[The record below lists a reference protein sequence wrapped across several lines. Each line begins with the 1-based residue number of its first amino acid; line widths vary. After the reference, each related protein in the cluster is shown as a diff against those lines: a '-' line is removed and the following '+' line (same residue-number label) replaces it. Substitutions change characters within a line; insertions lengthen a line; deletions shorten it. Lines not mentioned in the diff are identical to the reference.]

1 MILYV
6 ENPKES
12 IKKIDLISE
21 FGKLAGYRIST
32 YKKHLY
38 EQFENK
44 IKKTILLTIASKGI
58 KYLGVN
64 VTKDM

>member
-12 IKKIDLISE
+12 IKKIDLISK

-44 IKKTILLTIASKGI
+44 IKKTILLTIASKEQ
-58 KYLGVN
+58 N
-64 VTKDM
+64 TWE